1 MPNVNL
7 NLYMIRIEFGT
18 NSLIWTH
25 CKKMSAKYVYLEEWE
40 LFSHLKKKG
49 CLKTLNTKSHIT
61 KLPSIHWDQIVISAP
76 NS

>member
-7 NLYMIRIEFGT
+7 NLYVIRIEFGT

-40 LFSHLKKKG
+40 LFSHLKKKS
-49 CLKTLNTKSHIT
+49 CLKTPKR
-61 KLPSIHWDQIVISAP
+61 QIAHYKASFHSLRP
-76 NS
+76 DRDLSS